1 MANQNT
7 NKKYCCRGHELTI
20 DNVYLTKQNRRICI
34 KCVQIRRENNR
45 EKIKLVAQ
53 RCYQKHKEEY
63 RIIRKIMR
71 KSIYEK
77 TKKMVLYYYGKGRL
91 QCVCCGESNYP
102 MLTLDHIQ
110 NNGNKERKIVR
121 RTGHNMYRYLIKMK
135 FPEGYQTLCFNCNSG
150 KQINGGICPHKEKEG
165 VPVILSSLRINGVIQ
180 NLDRGDLNG

>member
-1 MANQNT
+1 
-7 NKKYCCRGHELTI
+7 
-20 DNVYLTKQNRRICI
+20 
-34 KCVQIRRENNR
+34 
-45 EKIKLVAQ
+45 
-53 RCYQKHKEEY
+53 
-63 RIIRKIMR
+63 MR